1 MKENNYGKP
10 KRISNDK
17 RYKSKGKKSKSPV
30 KGHKS
35 GKTIPN
41 QTTDSNFDRGT
52 IEKLVSTAR
61 NQNKDNFAINN
72 TISDKPLVE
81 ESKIE
86 VIEMGDK
93 GSAKVVANN
102 DNLQTFESNNQGNLL
117 KNIHKLY
124 IGTYNQIT

>member
-10 KRISNDK
+10 KKVINDK
-17 RYKSKGKKSKSPV
+17 RFKSKGKKSKSPN

-41 QTTDSNFDRGT
+41 QVSDSNIDRGNV
-52 IEKLVSTAR
+52 EKLVSTAR
-61 NQNKDNFAINN
+61 QQNKDNLGITN
-72 TISDKPLVE
+72 TISDKPLME

-102 DNLQTFESNNQGNLL
+102 ENLQTVDSNNQGKFLA
-117 KNIHKLY
+117 KY
-124 IGTYNQIT
+124 